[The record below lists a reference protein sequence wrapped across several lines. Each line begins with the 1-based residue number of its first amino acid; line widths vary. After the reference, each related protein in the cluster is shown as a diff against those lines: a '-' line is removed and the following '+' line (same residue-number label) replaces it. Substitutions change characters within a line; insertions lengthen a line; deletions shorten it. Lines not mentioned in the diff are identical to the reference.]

1 MKESDNSSY
10 SENCA
15 NETSGDES
23 ALFSTHTNK
32 SEFLKNITIVIF
44 ALILGMLLA
53 FPYILD
59 VLAGKWLF
67 SSKDEFMKTMYAFV
81 IFFPMAIIVFK
92 KIKFNKVVITN
103 EEIFIHSGA
112 SGTSA
117 GVSIKDLKGYYLE
130 RHSSRGWNSANINL
144 WCKSGARIRS
154 DSLYL
159 DEVALKKFVHVL
171 EQNLNLPVLRPED
184 ILKSGGSIKTGRGRA
199 KFEINYI
206 SILVTIS
213 PFIVSFI
220 LACVYYL
227 T

>member
-1 MKESDNSSY
+1 MIENDNISY
-10 SENCA
+10 SENC
-15 NETSGDES
+15 NETIGDES
-23 ALFSTHTNK
+23 ALFSTRANK
-32 SEFLKNITIVIF
+32 GEFNKHFTVVIF

-59 VLAGKWLF
+59 IFAGKWLF

-81 IFFPMAIIVFK
+81 IFFPMAIIVYK

-103 EEIFIHSGA
+103 EEIFIHNGA
-112 SGTSA
+112 IGTL
-117 GVSIKDLKGYYLE
+117 VSISVIDLKGYYLE
-130 RHSSRGWNSANINL
+130 WHSSRGWSSSNINL

-159 DEVALKKFVHVL
+159 DEVALEKFAHVL
-171 EQNLNLPVLRPED
+171 EQNLNLPVLRPVD

-199 KFEINYI
+199 KFEINYN
-206 SILVTIS
+206 SLFVTMS
-213 PFIVSFI
+213 PFVVSFI